1 MTRNVFGG
9 FDRIRIIN
17 LPERTDRRRE
27 MERELARIGL
37 KDDPRIAFVP
47 GIRPADMAPFRA
59 RGEKGVFL
67 SHLAILEEAAAAEES
82 VLILED
88 DADFTR
94 QAEIGAPLPTTG
106 IAYGGYE
113 AGDPDHLAT
122 SDIIGAHC
130 MGIGADQVGLLAP
143 YLRAL
148 LDHESPPPIDGAYVW
163 YRRAHPEVPTY
174 FAVPP
179 VAVQR
184 PSRSDIAGGKFFDDI
199 PMVREIARLARRLK
213 RRLKDQRG
221 R

>member
-1 MTRNVFGG
+1 MTRNVFAD

-17 LPERTDRRRE
+17 LPERKDRRGE

-37 KDDPRIAFVP
+37 KGDPRVAFVP
-47 GIRPADMAPFRA
+47 GIRCDDMTPFRA

-67 SHLAILEEAAAAEES
+67 SHLAIIEEAAAAGES

-94 QAEIGAPLPTTG
+94 QAEIAAPLPSIG

-113 AGDPDHLAT
+113 AGDPGSLHT

-130 MGIGADQVGLLAP
+130 MGIGTDQVVPLAP

-148 LDHESPPPIDGAYVW
+148 LDHPSPPPIDGAYVW

-184 PSRSDIAGGKFFDDI
+184 PSKSDIAGGKFFDDI
-199 PMVREIARLARRLK
+199 PVIRELARLARRLK